1 MAVTTAEFESDL
13 EHLLGQISTG
23 GSCRWC
29 RDRERSVPPGS
40 ELCET
45 CKRWSRREQKALK
58 ERGDASL
65 SDGRRFYLQ
74 YEIEFARLSQEEGQ
88 IEDLKGYVSPLD
100 LEWELR
106 EISKRFL
113 SEDLFNG
120 AVDYFR
126 YFSPA
131 QRRLLMF
138 LLRRMTKMWLRH
150 HRRGLAIDAAVEKL
164 FPARA
169 ATRSGPR

>member
-1 MAVTTAEFESDL
+1 MAVTTAEFESAL
-13 EHLLGQISTG
+13 EHFLGQISAG
-23 GSCRWC
+23 GRCGWC
-29 RDRERSVPPGS
+29 RDRERSVRPGS
-40 ELCET
+40 DLCET
-45 CKRWSRREQKALK
+45 CKGWNRRERNALK

-65 SDGRRFYLQ
+65 SDDRRFHLQ
-74 YEIEFARLSQEEGQ
+74 YEIEFARLCQEEGQ
-88 IEDLKGYVSPLD
+88 VEDLKGYVSALE

-150 HRRGLAIDAAVEKL
+150 HRRGLAIEAAIEKL
-164 FPARA
+164 FPKRPA
-169 ATRSGPR
+169 S